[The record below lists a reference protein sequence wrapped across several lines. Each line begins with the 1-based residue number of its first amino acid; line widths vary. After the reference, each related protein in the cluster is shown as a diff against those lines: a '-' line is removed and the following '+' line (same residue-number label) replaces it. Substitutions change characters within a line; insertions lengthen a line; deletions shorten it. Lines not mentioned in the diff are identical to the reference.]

1 MCKCHGLSC
10 FKPNSDT
17 VFAFY
22 LAHCRDLEN
31 HLSIIKYFFTFFF
44 FFCHQKN
51 EFDTLANA
59 KILLSD
65 CLACD
70 SCMTLEEGAR
80 VFQQNQKEFFRVL
93 NLNKVK

>member
-1 MCKCHGLSC
+1 MQVSRLSC

-17 VFAFY
+17 VFAFQ
-22 LAHCRDLEN
+22 LAHCRGLGN
-31 HLSIIKYFFTFFF
+31 HFIIIKLICF